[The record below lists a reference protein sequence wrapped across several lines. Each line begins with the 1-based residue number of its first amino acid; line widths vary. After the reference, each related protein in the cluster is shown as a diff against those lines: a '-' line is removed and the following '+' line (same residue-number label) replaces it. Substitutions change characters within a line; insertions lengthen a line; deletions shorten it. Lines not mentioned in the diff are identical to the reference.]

1 MAFVGTS
8 FVKRGKVGNAKAKDT
23 VRYIQHRAGKDGE
36 RVTRPLFTDDSPSTR
51 LEAYQFID
59 EAPKGTK
66 FFTFIISPDPT
77 TEDTHHDVDMR
88 AITITTMQS
97 VEEIMRGQGITTP
110 VVWVAAVHDDHTENN
125 HVHALAAIQ
134 GRLDKPDLKRLIDV
148 TTAAC
153 LEQRRE
159 LDRALERQAQT
170 REQEQQGWELEPRLQ
185 EDRWGE

>member
-23 VRYIQHRAGKDGE
+23 VRYIQHRAGKDKE
-36 RVTRPLFTDDSPSTR
+36 RVMRPLFTSDGPMTR

-66 FFTFIISPDPT
+66 FFSVIINPDPEK
-77 TEDTHHDVDMR
+77 EDTHKDLDMR
-88 AITITTMQS
+88 AIAITTMQTIA
-97 VEEIMRGQGITTP
+97 EIIQKQGMTTP
-110 VVWVAAVHDDHTENN
+110 VIWVAAIHDDHTDKN

-134 GRLDKPDLKRLIDV
+134 GRLDKPDLDRIREA

-159 LDRALERQAQT
+159 LDRALERQARQ
-170 REQEQQGWELEPRLQ
+170 RGRGEWELEPTLE
-185 EDRWGE
+185 EDTWER

>member
-8 FVKRGKVGNAKAKDT
+8 FVKRGTVGNAKAKDT

-36 RVTRPLFTDDSPSTR
+36 RVMRPLFTHDSPMTR

-66 FFTFIISPDPT
+66 FFTIIISPDPT

-88 AITITTMQS
+88 ALTITTMQS
-97 VEEIMRGQGITTP
+97 VEEIMRGQGITHP
-110 VVWVAAVHDDHTENN
+110 VVWVAAVHDDHTDNN
-125 HVHALAAIQ
+125 HVHALASIQ
-134 GRLDKPDLKRLIDV
+134 GRLDIPDLKRLIDV
-148 TTAAC
+148 TTTAC

-159 LDRALERQAQT
+159 RDRSRERQT
-170 REQEQQGWELEPRLQ
+170 RQRERGEEWEPEPHLQ
-185 EDRWGE
+185 EDTWGE